1 MTSFSVKLSEH
12 RDWHERR
19 CRPAACRRLADCIHG
34 QVKDKVSMLIISW
47 AGYILT
53 CFSVWKNKQCTSV
66 TAWTIC
72 VSKWEKQNFAT
83 TQAGRQD
90 AMTIV
95 ISARGIRI
103 HMTHLLGVVDNW
115 HVQDAGGQQ
124 EWRIT
129 KTHWQVKNIRAFC
142 LVQNLHTKNRTS
154 DFEVCNRGHS
164 PCRSWGTRIGKRGLK
179 SVGWGLYKHVREI

>member
-103 HMTHLLGVVDNW
+103 HMTHLLGVVDTWQLTCTGCRWPTRMEDHKDTLAGQKHPCFLSGSKPSHKESNLW
-115 HVQDAGGQQ
+115 FWGVQP
-124 EWRIT
+124 RPFT
-129 KTHWQVKNIRAFC
+129 M
-142 LVQNLHTKNRTS
+142 S
-154 DFEVCNRGHS
+154 
-164 PCRSWGTRIGKRGLK
+164 
-179 SVGWGLYKHVREI
+179 